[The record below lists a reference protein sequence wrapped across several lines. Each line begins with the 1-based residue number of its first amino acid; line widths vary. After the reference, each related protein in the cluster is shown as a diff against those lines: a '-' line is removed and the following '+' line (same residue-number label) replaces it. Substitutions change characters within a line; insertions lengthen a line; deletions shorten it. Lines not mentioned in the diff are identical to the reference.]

1 MGNPL
6 AGFTRAMRHTDYRR
20 YTISSLC
27 SNIGTWTHRVA
38 MGWLVWELTGS
49 YAWLGIIAF
58 TDLFAGMV
66 TAPIAGELAD
76 RMDRIKLS
84 LWAQWAQLAQAL
96 AVAAMVFG
104 GWIDRW
110 SMLVLAVA
118 FGIAHA
124 YHASARLAVVPSL
137 VPREDLTPAIAIN
150 SLIFNVSRF
159 IGPAVAGVTIVNIGI
174 APAFVF
180 NAVTFL
186 YFIWVLTTIEVA
198 VPEHQS
204 GKSGNTWANI
214 AQGVRYA
221 TRHAGIGPILVIL
234 GVTAFTVRAL
244 PDLLPGFADGVFGRG
259 AAGLAWLTSAMG
271 LGAVLSCLVLL
282 SRESIRGMTRL
293 TFASL
298 LVLGVST
305 LAFALVDSFWL
316 AVLIIAVVGF
326 SMNLSGVGALNLM
339 QNAVHGE
346 MRGRVMSIY
355 FFLHQGAPA
364 LGTLLIGVVADETGL
379 GWPVGIAAGMIITVW
394 AVMVGRSAN
403 LRDALE
409 IEHSPSKA
417 EGPKAEGPKAEGPKA
432 EGRAGQ
438 DAKA

>member
-1 MGNPL
+1 MAVTMGSPL
-6 AGFTRAMRHTDYRR
+6 AGLTRAMRHRDYRR

-27 SNIGTWTHRVA
+27 SSIGTWTHRVA
-38 MGWLVWELTGS
+38 MGWLTWELTGS
-49 YAWLGIIAF
+49 YTWLGIIAF
-58 TDLFAGMV
+58 TDLFAGML

-96 AVAAMVFG
+96 MVAAMLFG

-110 SMLVLAVA
+110 SLLVLAFA
-118 FGIAHA
+118 FGVAHA

-186 YFIWVLTTIEVA
+186 YFIWVLRSIEVV

-204 GKSGNTWANI
+204 GKSGNTWQNI
-214 AQGVRYA
+214 TEGVRYDA
-221 TRHAGIGPILVIL
+221 RHPGIGPILVML
-234 GVTAFTVRAL
+234 SVTALTVRAR

-271 LGAVLSCLVLL
+271 FGAVLSCLVLL
-282 SRESIRGMTRL
+282 SRDGIRGMTNL

-298 LVLGVST
+298 LVLGLAT
-305 LAFALVDSFWL
+305 LAFALMDSFWL
-316 AVLIIAVVGF
+316 AVLTMVAVGL
-326 SMNLSGVGALNLM
+326 SMNLSGIGALNLM
-339 QNAVHGE
+339 QNAVDGE

-364 LGTLLIGVVADETGL
+364 LGTLAIGAVADETGL
-379 GWPVGIAAGMIITVW
+379 GWPVGIAAGAIILVW
-394 AVMVGRSAN
+394 AAMIGRAPA

-409 IEHSPSKA
+409 IEQPQ
-417 EGPKAEGPKAEGPKA
+417 PKAQGQ
-432 EGRAGQ
+432 GR
-438 DAKA
+438 

>member
-6 AGFTRAMRHTDYRR
+6 AGFTRAMRHRDYRR

-38 MGWLVWELTGS
+38 VGWLTWQLTGS
-49 YAWLGIIAF
+49 YAWLGIVAF
-58 TDLFAGMV
+58 TDLFAGML
-66 TAPIAGELAD
+66 TAPLAGELAD

-84 LWAQWAQLAQAL
+84 LWSQWAQLLQAL
-96 AVAAMVFG
+96 AMAAMVFG
-104 GWIDRW
+104 GWINRW
-110 SMLVLAVA
+110 SLLVLAAA
-118 FGIAHA
+118 FGVTHA

-180 NAVTFL
+180 NAVSFL
-186 YFIWVLTTIEVA
+186 YFIWVLSTIEVV

-204 GKSGNTWANI
+204 GKPGNTWGNI
-214 AQGVRYA
+214 AEGVRYA
-221 TRHAGIGPILVIL
+221 TRHPGIRPILVIL
-234 GVTAFTVRAL
+234 GVTALTVRAL

-271 LGAVLSCLVLL
+271 FGAVLSCLVLL

-298 LVLGVST
+298 LMQGVAT
-305 LAFALVDSFWL
+305 LAFALADNFWL
-316 AVLIIAVVGF
+316 AVLIVAGVGF
-326 SMNLSGVGALNLM
+326 SMNLSGVAGLNLM
-339 QNAVHGE
+339 QNAVDGE

-355 FFLHQGAPA
+355 YFLHQGAPA
-364 LGTLLIGVVADETGL
+364 LGTLAIGAVADETGL
-379 GWPVGIAAGMIITVW
+379 GWPVGIAAAMIIVTW
-394 AVMVGRSAN
+394 AVMIGRASVLA
-403 LRDALE
+403 DALE
-409 IEHSPSKA
+409 IEHPL
-417 EGPKAEGPKAEGPKA
+417 PKAQ
-432 EGRAGQ
+432 GRVGGGVGGG
-438 DAKA
+438 

>member
-1 MGNPL
+1 MAVTMGNPL
-6 AGFTRAMRHTDYRR
+6 AGLTRAMRHRDYRR
-20 YTISSLC
+20 YTIASLC

-38 MGWLVWELTGS
+38 MGWLTWQLTGS

-58 TDLFAGMV
+58 TDLFAGML

-96 AVAAMVFG
+96 MVAAMLFG

-110 SMLVLAVA
+110 SLLVLAVA
-118 FGIAHA
+118 FGVAHA

-186 YFIWVLTTIEVA
+186 YFIWVLRSIEVV

-204 GKSGNTWANI
+204 GQSGNTWQNI
-214 AQGVRYA
+214 TEGVRYA
-221 TRHAGIGPILVIL
+221 ARHPGIGPILVML
-234 GVTAFTVRAL
+234 SVTALTVRAL

-271 LGAVLSCLVLL
+271 FGAVLSCLVLL
-282 SRESIRGMTRL
+282 SRDGIRGMTNL

-298 LVLGVST
+298 LVLGLAT
-305 LAFALVDSFWL
+305 LAFALMDSFWL
-316 AVLIIAVVGF
+316 AVLTMVAVGL
-326 SMNLSGVGALNLM
+326 SLNLSGIGALNLM
-339 QNAVHGE
+339 QNAVDGE

-364 LGTLLIGVVADETGL
+364 LGTLAIGAVADETGL
-379 GWPVGIAAGMIITVW
+379 GWPVGIAAGAIILVW
-394 AVMVGRSAN
+394 AAMIGRAPA

-409 IEHSPSKA
+409 IEHPQ
-417 EGPKAEGPKAEGPKA
+417 PKVQ
-432 EGRAGQ
+432 GQ
-438 DAKA
+438 CR

>member
-1 MGNPL
+1 MAGIMGNPL
-6 AGFTRAMRHTDYRR
+6 AGFTRAMRHRDYRR

-27 SNIGTWTHRVA
+27 SNVGTWTHRVA
-38 MGWLVWELTGS
+38 MGWLTWELTGS

-58 TDLFAGMV
+58 TDLFAGML

-84 LWAQWAQLAQAL
+84 LWAQWAQLVQAL
-96 AVAAMVFG
+96 AVAAMVFS

-110 SMLVLAVA
+110 SLMALAVA
-118 FGIAHA
+118 FGITHA

-186 YFIWVLTTIEVA
+186 YFIWVLTTIEVV
-198 VPEHQS
+198 VPEHHS
-204 GKSGNTWANI
+204 SDSGNTWRNI
-214 AQGVRYA
+214 IEGVRYA
-221 TRHAGIGPILVIL
+221 VGHPGIGPILVIL
-234 GVTAFTVRAL
+234 GVTALTVRAL

-259 AAGLAWLTSAMG
+259 AAGLAWLTAAMG
-271 LGAVLSCLVLL
+271 FGATLSCVVLL

-298 LVLGVST
+298 LVLGLTT
-305 LAFALVDSFWL
+305 LAFALMDSFWL
-316 AVLIIAVVGF
+316 AVLIISVVGF
-326 SMNLSGVGALNLM
+326 SMNLSGVAALNLM
-339 QNAVHGE
+339 QNAVDGE

-355 FFLHQGAPA
+355 YFLHQGAPA
-364 LGTLLIGVVADETGL
+364 LGTLAIGAVADATGL
-379 GWPVGIAAGMIITVW
+379 GWPVGFAGGGVLIVW
-394 AVMVGRSAN
+394 AAMIRRESA

-409 IEHSPSKA
+409 IEHLP
-417 EGPKAEGPKAEGPKA
+417 PKA
-432 EGRAGQ
+432 AG
-438 DAKA
+438 K